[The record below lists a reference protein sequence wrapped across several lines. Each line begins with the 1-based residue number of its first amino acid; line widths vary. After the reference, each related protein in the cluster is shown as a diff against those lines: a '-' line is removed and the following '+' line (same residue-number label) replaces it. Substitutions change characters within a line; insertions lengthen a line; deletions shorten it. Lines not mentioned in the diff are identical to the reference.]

1 MNERNKARER
11 WIMIGIPAAVIT
23 AILIVGGILF
33 HEPSAE
39 ECFKKATQLA
49 VEDRQKSIR
58 RGERN
63 EQKIGRA
70 SLRRSEKWYR
80 KAIDKGHPAA
90 HHSLGS
96 SLLVVDRREGL
107 KVLKDGADK
116 GFRNA
121 MFSYA
126 IQAHKD
132 GKITE
137 EEAYEWL
144 HRAKELGHESARE
157 VLRLSGESGRRL
169 PFDDA
174 IQKWMSPQEIWK
186 KVREI
191 MNERR

>member
-1 MNERNKARER
+1 MEGKIHMKNK
-11 WIMIGIPAAVIT
+11 
-23 AILIVGGILF
+23 LISGGIIIAVVLLIALPNLL
-33 HEPSAE
+33 HDPSAE

-63 EQKIGRA
+63 EQKISRA

-144 HRAKELGHESARE
+144 RKAKELGKVSARE
-157 VLRLSGESGRRL
+157 VLELSREGGRRL
-169 PFDDA
+169 PFDVA
-174 IQKWMSPQEIWK
+174 IQKWMNSPIEI
-186 KVREI
+186 R
-191 MNERR
+191 